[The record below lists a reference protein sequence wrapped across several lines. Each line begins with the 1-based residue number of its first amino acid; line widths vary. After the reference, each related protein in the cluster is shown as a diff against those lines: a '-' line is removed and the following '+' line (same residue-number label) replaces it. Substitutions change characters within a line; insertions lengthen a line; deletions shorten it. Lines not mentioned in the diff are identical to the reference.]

1 MRKDRT
7 ELYPQTIE
15 VIKSVKR
22 KHPDLFSVTA
32 IPHPDRSEWDLVEA
46 VAVDPSITGG
56 SKGQR
61 IRIRPFRRGSG
72 T

>member
-1 MRKDRT
+1 MTR

-15 VIKSVKR
+15 VIKSVKKNR
-22 KHPDLFSVTA
+22 PGLFSVTA
-32 IPHPDRSEWDLVEA
+32 IPHPHNENWDLVEA
-46 VAVDPSITGG
+46 IAIDPAITGG

-61 IRIRPFRRGSG
+61 IRIRPFRQFLFPS